1 MLYLGFIS
9 EFNMALEADTIAA
22 ILRTSIPNIG
32 TVSVKFSEQSTCSD
46 IEVLVTFESKPGD
59 QELMTV

>member
-1 MLYLGFIS
+1 
-9 EFNMALEADTIAA
+9 MALEADTIAA
-22 ILRTSIPNIG
+22 ILRTSIPKIG

-59 QELMTV
+59 QELMEV